1 MFVVKYR
8 KLSYALSILLVL
20 FSIFTISKWG
30 LNYGIDFK
38 GGSIIEVEYQGVRPS
53 HDDITSIVKN
63 SGVDSEIVVRPTGEK
78 GYIIRTADLA
88 SSTMS
93 VVTSNLT
100 TSNFSTSTLG
110 ATSTAT
116 GNVTSAEKN
125 NAVNKST
132 TTIGTIKRMD
142 TVGPILG
149 EELQSKSITS
159 IILVILAIVLFITF
173 AFRHVSKPV
182 SSWKYGL
189 AAIIALAHD
198 VLVPTGIYA
207 FLGRN
212 GGYEIDALFVTA
224 ILVILG
230 FSIHDT
236 IVVFDRTRENLKLDD
251 HHKEAFD
258 KTVGKSISQTFARS
272 INTSLTTILALVALF
287 IFGAEAT
294 KNFSLVLIIGIVLGT
309 YSSIFLGSPLL
320 VTFWK
325 AQKNK

>member
-8 KLSYALSILLVL
+8 KIFYTLSTLLVL
-20 FSIFTISKWG
+20 FSIFSITRWG

-38 GGSIIEVEYQGVRPS
+38 GGSIIEVEYNGVRPS
-53 HDDITSIVKN
+53 HDDITSIVRG
-63 SGVDSEIVVRPTGEK
+63 SGVTSEIVVRPTGDK
-78 GYIIRTADLA
+78 GYIIRTASLA
-88 SSTMS
+88 SST
-93 VVTSNLT
+93 VNVITKNLT
-100 TSNFSTSTLG
+100 SVSTVAGTSTVSATSSVSTIGVSTAG
-110 ATSTAT
+110 ATTT
-116 GNVTSAEKN
+116 GA
-125 NAVNKST
+125 
-132 TTIGTIKRMD
+132 TIKRMD

-149 EELQSKSITS
+149 AELQSKSITS

-182 SSWKYGL
+182 SSWKYGF

-212 GGYEIDALFVTA
+212 GGYEVDALFVTA

-230 FSIHDT
+230 FSVHDT

-272 INTSLTTILALVALF
+272 INTSLTTILALIALF
-287 IFGAEAT
+287 FFGADAT
-294 KNFSLVLIIGIVLGT
+294 RNFSLILIIGIVLGT

-325 AQKNK
+325 SQKNK

>member
-8 KLSYALSILLVL
+8 KIFYTLSTLLVL
-20 FSIFTISKWG
+20 FSIFSIANWG

-38 GGSIIEVEYQGVRPS
+38 GGTMIEVEYNNVRPS
-53 HDDITSIVKN
+53 HNDVISIVKN
-63 SGVDSEIVVRPTGEK
+63 AGVTSEVVVRPTGDK

-88 SSTMS
+88 SST
-93 VVTSNLT
+93 VTSVTNSLV
-100 TSNFSTSTLG
+100 SAGVSTSTP
-110 ATSTAT
+110 ATSTIASSAGATTT
-116 GNVTSAEKN
+116 GNVSG
-125 NAVNKST
+125 AV
-132 TTIGTIKRMD
+132 IKRMD

-149 EELQSKSITS
+149 QELQSKSITS

-212 GGYEIDALFVTA
+212 GGYEVDALFVTA
-224 ILVILG
+224 LLVILG
-230 FSIHDT
+230 FSVHDT
-236 IVVFDRTRENLKLDD
+236 IVVFDRTRENLKIDD

-287 IFGAEAT
+287 IFGADAT
-294 KNFSLVLIIGIVLGT
+294 RNFSLILIIGIVLGT

-325 AQKNK
+325 SQKNK

>member
-8 KLSYALSILLVL
+8 KIFYTLSILLVL
-20 FSIFTISKWG
+20 FSIFSISKYG

-38 GGSIIEVEYQGVRPS
+38 GGSIIEVEYKGAKPS
-53 HDDITSIVKN
+53 HDEITSIVKN
-63 SGVDSEIVVRPTGEK
+63 AGVTSEIVVRPTGDM

-88 SSTMS
+88 SSTIDS
-93 VVTSNLT
+93 VTASLKTGVAGTSTAT
-100 TSNFSTSTLG
+100 TSAVAAFSDSNNSG
-110 ATSTAT
+110 VATSTAIK
-116 GNVTSAEKN
+116 GE
-125 NAVNKST
+125 
-132 TTIGTIKRMD
+132 IKRMD

-149 EELQSKSITS
+149 QELQSKAWTS
-159 IILVILAIVLFITF
+159 ILFVILAIVLFITF

-189 AAIIALAHD
+189 SAVIALAHD
-198 VLVPTGIYA
+198 VLVPTGIYV

-212 GGYEIDALFVTA
+212 GGFEIDALFVTA

-230 FSIHDT
+230 FSVHDT

-251 HHKEAFD
+251 HHKDAFD
-258 KTVGKSISQTFARS
+258 KTVGKSISQTFTRS
-272 INTSLTTILALVALF
+272 INTSLVTVLALVALY

-294 KNFSLVLIIGIVLGT
+294 RNFSLILIIGIVLGT
-309 YSSIFLGSPLL
+309 YSSVFLGSPLL

-325 AQKNK
+325 GQKNN

>member
-8 KLSYALSILLVL
+8 KIFYTLSILLVL
-20 FSIFTISKWG
+20 FSIFAISKWG

-38 GGSIIEVEYQGVRPS
+38 GGSIIEVEYKGVVPS
-53 HDDITSIVKN
+53 HDEVTSIVKG
-63 SGVDSEIVVRPTGEK
+63 SGVVSEVVVRPTGDS

-88 SSTMS
+88 SSTINIITAKLINPS
-93 VVTSNLT
+93 SSAVG
-100 TSNFSTSTLG
+100 TSTI

-116 GNVTSAEKN
+116 GTLASV
-125 NAVNKST
+125 
-132 TTIGTIKRMD
+132 GTIKRMD
-142 TVGPILG
+142 SVGPILG
-149 EELQSKSITS
+149 QELQSKSITS
-159 IILVILAIVLFITF
+159 VILVILAIVLFITF

-189 AAIIALAHD
+189 SAVVALAHD
-198 VLVPTGIYA
+198 VLVPTGIYV

-230 FSIHDT
+230 FSVHDT
-236 IVVFDRTRENLKLDD
+236 IVVFDRTRENLKIDD

-258 KTVGKSISQTFARS
+258 KTVGKSISQTFTRS
-272 INTSLTTILALVALF
+272 INTSLVTILALIALY
-287 IFGAEAT
+287 IFGADAT
-294 KNFSLVLIIGIVLGT
+294 KNFSLILIIGIVLGT
-309 YSSIFLGSPLL
+309 YSSVFLGSPLL

-325 AQKNK
+325 FQKNK